1 MSTVPSQ
8 TPPIQ
13 PSDRFLSTLE
23 LVVHRHAEHSVHQT
37 NRPQPPAWPAAV
49 IGRLVGFS
57 PTGEPLVSYPAS
69 RDGGTDART
78 TVALRPDQIGS
89 QVVLVFEGGDLLQP
103 IVVGCLVEPQ
113 PPASHAPVDAELNG
127 KRLELTAQEEL
138 VLRCGDS
145 SITLTKAGKVLIRG
159 HYLLSRSSG
168 VNRIKGGSVQ
178 IN

>member
-1 MSTVPSQ
+1 MSSVPSQ

-13 PSDRFLSTLE
+13 PGDRFLSTLE
-23 LVVHRHAEHSVHQT
+23 LVVHRHAEQTVHET
-37 NRPQPPAWPAAV
+37 NRQQPPAWPAAV

-57 PTGEPLVSYPAS
+57 PAGEPLVSVPAS
-69 RDGGTDART
+69 REEGTKARST
-78 TVALRPDQIGS
+78 LALRADQIGS
-89 QVVLVFEGGDLLQP
+89 QVVLVFEGGDPLQP
-103 IVVGCLVEPQ
+103 IVVGCLVKPQ
-113 PPASHAPVDAELNG
+113 PPASQGPIDAELNG
-127 KRLELTAQEEL
+127 KRLELTAQDEL